1 MSFEKQDA
9 NSGIVIVDQPFS
21 VYETEQPGLSMAA
34 FAELNQTSLDSN
46 LLALQSAG
54 RIRHLG
60 PSRGGYWEVLDQPE
74 TDRTTP

>member
-1 MSFEKQDA
+1 MSFEKQNA

-21 VYETEQPGLSMAA
+21 VDETEQPGLSMAA
-34 FAELNQTSLDSN
+34 LAELNQTSLDSN

-60 PSRGGYWEVLDQPE
+60 PSRCGYWEVLDQPE